1 MVVNVHPGL
10 TVSIER
16 LTETDLAG
24 CVFLWASCCD
34 GAGKLPYEHL
44 DQSELAG
51 KFLHPAP
58 GTGLVSL
65 VARRVAGPESEQEI
79 IGFASGSYKL
89 DGLQGYITI
98 ILVKAGYRRQG
109 LGSLLLRQLEE
120 QLKQALDGRLRQFEV
135 MFFNPVTLNW
145 IVPGTDHHDHPNSP
159 GVDVAC
165 DGYVFLKNFGYRDIV
180 YQNSFYLPLAD
191 YTLPADIQTRVE
203 QLARQDI
210 HITHYD
216 PVRHSGLHELFDDL
230 GNEPW
235 REIVMANCS
244 PGGKGDPLIIVE
256 HGNRVCGFTGP
267 ISVQPSG
274 RGYFAGIGVH
284 SAYRNRG
291 AGKAL
296 FSVLCMELKGIGAR
310 FMTLFTG
317 ETNPARN
324 IYEAAG
330 FKIVKTWADMRKEI
344 KTDR

>member
-1 MVVNVHPGL
+1 MNPGL
-10 TVSIER
+10 TVSVER
-16 LTETDLAG
+16 LTEADLAG
-24 CVFLWASCCD
+24 RVFLWADCCG
-34 GAGKLPYEHL
+34 GAGKLPYEPL
-44 DQSELAG
+44 TEADLAS
-51 KFLHPAP
+51 KFLHAGP
-58 GTGLVSL
+58 GAGLVSL
-65 VARRVAGPESEQEI
+65 VARVVSGQASAGEVVA
-79 IGFASGSYKL
+79 FASGSYKL
-89 DGLQGYITI
+89 DGPQGYITI
-98 ILVKAGYRRQG
+98 ILVRDGYRRQG
-109 LGSLLLRQLEE
+109 LGSLLLWQLEE
-120 QLKQALDGRLRQFEV
+120 QLRTASDGKIRQFEV

-165 DGYVFLKNFGYRDIV
+165 DGYLFLKNFGYRDIA

-191 YTLPADIQTRVE
+191 YAFPADIQKRIE

-216 PVRHSGLHELFDDL
+216 PARHDGLNALFDDL

-344 KTDR
+344 RTDT

>member
-1 MVVNVHPGL
+1 MNPGL
-10 TVSIER
+10 IVSVER

-24 CVFLWASCCD
+24 CVLLWADCCG
-34 GAGKLPYEHL
+34 GAGKLPYEPL
-44 DQSELAG
+44 NEADLAS
-51 KFLHPAP
+51 KFLHAGPQ
-58 GTGLVSL
+58 TRLVSL
-65 VARRVAGPESEQEI
+65 VARVVSGPAAVGEVV
-79 IGFASGSYKL
+79 GVASGSSKL
-89 DGLQGYITI
+89 DGPQGYITI
-98 ILVKAGYRRQG
+98 ILVRDGYRRQG

-120 QLKQALDGRLRQFEV
+120 QLQTASEGRIKQFEV

-145 IVPGTDHHDHPNSP
+145 IVPGTDRHDHPNSP

-165 DGYVFLKNFGYRDIV
+165 DGYLFLKNFGYRDIA

-191 YTLPADIQTRVE
+191 YTFPADIQRRIA
-203 QLARQDI
+203 QLAKQDI

-216 PVRHSGLHELFDDL
+216 PSRHDGLNALFDDL

-244 PGGKGDPLIIVE
+244 PDGKGDPLIIVE
-256 HGNRVCGFTGP
+256 QGNRVCGFTGP

-344 KTDR
+344 KTDT